1 MSGIIKLAPSI
12 LSADFARLGEQ
23 VRECQAAGAEYI
35 HIDVMDGR
43 FVPVISMGLPVVEA
57 VRRTT
62 DLVLDIHLMVA
73 EPEKQIG
80 PFMDASA
87 RGGSASGGGGDI
99 INVHVEAALHLHRI
113 VQQVHA
119 RDRRAGV
126 CLNPGTP
133 VSAVE
138 QILPEVDQ
146 VMVMSVNPGASG
158 QQFIESALPKVR
170 QLRRLIDEAGLS
182 AEIEVDGGVT
192 VDTAPRCAAAGA
204 NVVVAASAVFND
216 RASISD
222 NIARLREAL
231 AGVRRA

>member
-80 PFMDASA
+80 PFMDA
-87 RGGSASGGGGDI
+87 GGDI

-113 VQQVHA
+113 VQQVRA
-119 RDRRAGV
+119 RGRRAGV

-170 QLRRLIDEAGLS
+170 RLRQLIEEAGLS

-204 NVVVAASAVFND
+204 NVLVAASAVFND
-216 RASISD
+216 LASVSE
-222 NIARLREAL
+222 NMARLREAL